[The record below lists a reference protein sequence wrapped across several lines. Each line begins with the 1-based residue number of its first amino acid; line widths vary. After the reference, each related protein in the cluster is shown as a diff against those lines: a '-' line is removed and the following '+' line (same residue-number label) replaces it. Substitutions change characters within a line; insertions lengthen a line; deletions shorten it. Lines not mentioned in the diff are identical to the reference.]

1 MLRKVCS
8 FILIYIIFI
17 CTDSY
22 ALDTSKSS
30 IVMDMTTGRVLYEK
44 KSNDKRLIAS
54 TTKIMTAILAIE
66 NSDIKTKVT
75 VGKEI
80 LNMYGTNIYLEL
92 EEEITIEDLLYGL
105 ILRSGNDAA
114 IVLATHIGKT
124 EENFVRMMNE
134 KAKELGM
141 ENTIFQNPHGLDD
154 YTENYST
161 AYDMALL
168 SSYASQ
174 NKVYQKITK
183 TKKYKTSTQNKSYT
197 WNNRNKLLSTYR
209 YCTGGK
215 NGYTPKAGRTLV
227 TTATKDNIKLT
238 IITLNDPNEY
248 DTHQYLY
255 KKMYSKYKLY
265 KLIDKNNY
273 QISKD
278 IYKNNYQ
285 ISNDFSYLL
294 SEEERKNVKIDVIID
309 KQENTQIIGYLK
321 ITLNDKIIGIV
332 DIYENTQKKE
342 EMNFFQKISNYLLDI
357 LKKFMLGLQN
367 SLKPGPVV
375 PIPLEI
381 YKSVSLTL

>member
-1 MLRKVCS
+1 MSFKVRSDNYLINVTIFNRAFYKQHLKLGRMINLMGKYDKEKNS
-8 FILIYIIFI
+8 F
-17 CTDSY
+17 
-22 ALDTSKSS
+22 
-30 IVMDMTTGRVLYEK
+30 
-44 KSNDKRLIAS
+44 
-54 TTKIMTAILAIE
+54 TA
-66 NSDIKTKVT
+66 SDIKF
-75 VGKEI
+75 
-80 LNMYGTNIYLEL
+80 EL
-92 EEEITIEDLLYGL
+92 IKGVKIEPVYHLVKGVKSSGL
-105 ILRSGNDAA
+105 
-114 IVLATHIGKT
+114 
-124 EENFVRMMNE
+124 
-134 KAKELGM
+134 AKLIQE
-141 ENTIFQNPHGLDD
+141 
-154 YTENYST
+154 
-161 AYDMALL
+161 
-168 SSYASQ
+168 SS
-174 NKVYQKITK
+174 N
-183 TKKYKTSTQNKSYT
+183 
-197 WNNRNKLLSTYR
+197 
-209 YCTGGK
+209 
-215 NGYTPKAGRTLV
+215 
-227 TTATKDNIKLT
+227 NIKLT

-285 ISNDFSYLL
+285 ISKDFSYLL

-309 KQENTQIIGYLK
+309 KQENTQTIGYLK

-381 YKSVSLTL
+381 YKSVALTL